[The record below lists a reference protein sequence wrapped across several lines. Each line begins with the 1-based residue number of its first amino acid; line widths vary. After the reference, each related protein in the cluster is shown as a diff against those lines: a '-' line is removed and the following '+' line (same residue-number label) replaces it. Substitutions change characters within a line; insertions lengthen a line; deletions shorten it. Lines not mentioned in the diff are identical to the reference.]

1 MSGQVWAVDSLG
13 GYMYAPELSNVLRM
27 EVAPK
32 CKFRQ
37 FCDAKDGTQKGHNQG
52 DRFYWNSYGR
62 LDTRGGELSEQDV
75 VPTGKFQVRQ
85 QSLVVTEYGNSNP
98 YTGKLDNLSKH
109 PVTEI
114 IKKVLKRDCAE
125 TLDRAAH
132 AQFNSTLLRVQASG
146 GNSATEVTFTENG
159 AVGSNLAVDFNNE
172 HWKATVDGLQ
182 ERNIPPY
189 VNDDYYLI
197 SWPTTLR
204 KVKNDLEA
212 VHQYTETGFAQI
224 KNGEIGRYENAR
236 AVEQTNIAKGGPN
249 DDADWSSDPEV
260 GGDAYAASDW
270 IFFFGEDTV
279 AEAIVIPEEIRGKI
293 PTDFGRSK
301 GIMWYYLGGFGLVHG
316 ANADTVHDA
325 RVAKWDSAS

>member
-1 MSGQVWAVDSLG
+1 MSGQLWAVDSLG
-13 GYMYAPELSNVLRM
+13 GYMYAPELSNILRM

-37 FCDAKDGTQKGHNQG
+37 FCDAKDGTSKGFNTG

-62 LDTRGGELSEQDV
+62 LDTRGGEIPEQTT
-75 VPTGKFQVRQ
+75 VPTGKFEVRQ
-85 QSLVVTEYGNSNP
+85 QSLSVTEYGNSNP

-132 AQFNSTLLRVQASG
+132 AQFNRTKLRVQATG
-146 GNSATEVTFTENG
+146 GNSATEVTFTETG
-159 AVGSNLAVDFNNE
+159 TVPDSLAVELNKE
-172 HWKATVDGLQ
+172 HWKAIVDGMK
-182 ERNIPPY
+182 ERNIPPF
-189 VNDDYYLI
+189 VNDDYYSI

-204 KVKNDLEA
+204 TLKNDLEA
-212 VHQYTETGFAQI
+212 VHKYTETGFAQI
-224 KNGEIGRYENAR
+224 KNGEIGRFENMR

-249 DDADWSSDPEV
+249 DDTDWSSDT
-260 GGDAYAASDW
+260 GGDAYNQSDW
-270 IFFFGEDTV
+270 VFFFGEDTV

-293 PTDFGRSK
+293 PTDYGRSK

-316 ANADTVHDA
+316 ANSETVHDA
-325 RVAKWDSAS
+325 RVAKWDSAG